1 MSKPCP
7 YCGKKPD
14 LVYGYELFPHL
25 PKLAQK
31 AFWRCKPCGAHVGCH
46 NGTHKAFG
54 PLANA
59 ELRKARTEAHAA
71 FDPLWELRYMERTQA
86 YEWLAEMLGIEVSKT
101 HIGMFDLEQ
110 CMLTRSIA
118 KEKLQE
124 LLMS

>member
-7 YCGKKPD
+7 YCGKPPKR
-14 LVYGYELFPHL
+14 VYGDDLFPHL
-25 PKLAQK
+25 PKLAGK
-31 AFWRCKPCGAHVGCH
+31 VFWRCEPCGAHVGCH
-46 NGTHKAFG
+46 HGTDKPFG

-59 ELRKARTEAHAA
+59 ELHKARTDAHAA
-71 FDPLWELRYMERTQA
+71 FDPIWELRYMERTQA
-86 YEWLAEMLGIEVSKT
+86 YEWLAETLDIEVRKA

-118 KEKLQE
+118 REKLQE